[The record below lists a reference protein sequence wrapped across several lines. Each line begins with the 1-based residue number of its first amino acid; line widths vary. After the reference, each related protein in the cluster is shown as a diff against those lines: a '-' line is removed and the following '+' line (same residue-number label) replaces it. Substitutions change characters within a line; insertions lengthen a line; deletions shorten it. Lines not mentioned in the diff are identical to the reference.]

1 MDNSRENNI
10 RKQVD
15 AYVKGQLGEAEIQ
28 ELWVEFAKDPDL
40 LELLE
45 LEVSIKA
52 IIEKEIAAPKK
63 QAVVKKLPS
72 WTWHAAAAAV
82 IVIVALVQFFRVETP
97 TELSQFVVQQISPNN
112 LETAIVTRD
121 SKTTMTAAD
130 SLLNLGF
137 EATISGND
145 DRAMELFDRVISNFD
160 EEPYGSKAFLNK
172 GIILY
177 NDAKYEAAI
186 EAFKQTVTRSKNS
199 RMIAEKANWY
209 LGNAFIN
216 VGQLQEAQQAIFEA
230 YQLEGVFRNPAFRLL
245 KKLSNDLGT
254 SDYEELNPR
263 KVN

>member
-1 MDNSRENNI
+1 MDNSREQDI
-10 RKQVD
+10 RKQID

-28 ELWVEFAKDPDL
+28 ELWVEFAKNSEL
-40 LELLE
+40 LELLQ
-45 LEVSIKA
+45 LEVHVKEL
-52 IIEKEIAAPKK
+52 IEKEMAAPQK
-63 QAVVKKLPS
+63 QATIKRLPS
-72 WTWHAAAAAV
+72 WTWQAAAAAV
-82 IVIVALVQFFRVETP
+82 IVIVGLVQFFRVETP

-112 LETAIVTRD
+112 LETAAVTRD
-121 SKTTMTAAD
+121 TKATMTTAD
-130 SLLNLGF
+130 SLLNMGF
-137 EATISGND
+137 EATISGDD
-145 DRAMELFDRVISNFD
+145 DRALELFERVITNFD

-186 EAFKQTVTRSKNS
+186 EAFKQTVSRAANS

-209 LGNAFIN
+209 LGNALIN

-245 KKLSNDLGT
+245 KKLRNDLGT
-254 SDYEELNPR
+254 SDYEELAPQ